1 MVSKVLERLK
11 NDIRYRD
18 KIEHVETLP
27 AREAQYCE
35 VENLPE
41 NIMNYLGKNNFQLYQ
56 HQAQAFK
63 YVRAGENVLITT
75 PTASGKTMAFNLPI
89 MEQLTADN
97 DATALYIY
105 PAKALANDQLQ
116 IIKSLEVDLDLKLI
130 SNIYDG
136 DTPKSERPGIKKNS
150 RLILTNPYELHLIL
164 YWHHQWERFYKNLK
178 FVVID
183 EAHQYRGVFGS
194 NVAFLIRRLKR
205 ICHYYGSNPQFILS
219 SATLANPQEF
229 AEKLIGEPFQLISK
243 DTSPSGEKHFI
254 LYNPYNKKNDLS
266 VHQETMNLFLFFI
279 IQDLQTLCFTVSRK
293 MAELIAMWS
302 KNQIG
307 EKKPKLADK
316 ITAYRAGYLAEERR
330 NIEEKLRSGEL
341 VGVTTTNA
349 LELGI
354 NIGSLDAVIISGY
367 PGTMISTWQQAGRS
381 GRKHKDSLVVLMAFQ
396 NPLDQYFMNN
406 PQFLFDK
413 AHENAIIDL
422 QNPHIVKAHLLC
434 AINELP
440 LNKKDLKEYFE
451 AEPSILSDLIN
462 NGTIRETPYNWIYN
476 SNDNP
481 AFQHGLDQISSDI
494 FKVMHSN
501 RLMEKMERSHAY
513 REAHEGAV
521 LINQGETYTVETFD
535 SERRFINVAKR
546 TVDYH
551 TQVLKDVDIKIT
563 EKIDQREIGG
573 LKVHFGEL
581 EVSEDF
587 YKYKIMNYRK
597 VLGTYPLDLPP
608 LKFRTRGVWFT
619 LPASLKDELEK
630 KFDGDEIFA
639 GGLHGTE
646 HALIALFPLHVMC
659 DRFDIGG
666 LSTPYHPD
674 TQEPSIFIYDAYEG
688 GIGLAEKALEVFE
701 ELLDSTR
708 ALVDNCQCKEGCPS
722 CIYSPKCG
730 NENRPLHKDA
740 TSYILKKMRQ
750 NMESGNVREI
760 IPEISQMAGDGIKD
774 IKDGISIKDEP
785 SPENISIH
793 APQTP
798 AKALAGS
805 GAYVEFEALNKL
817 QERGK
822 ELYANGESEEA
833 LSFFERALE
842 IKPEDANLLQYK
854 AMSLEQNG
862 NHPLALEYY
871 KQAHALDSKNEDLLY
886 HLAISL
892 YNNKQ
897 YLEAKLLLSDIIK
910 SNPQSD
916 QAWYLLGVILQAQED
931 IHGAIQFY
939 SKALSLN
946 PDYEE
951 ASESL
956 RKLL

>member
-1 MVSKVLERLK
+1 MVNKVLTRLK
-11 NDIRYRD
+11 KDIRYRD
-18 KIEHVETLP
+18 KIEYVETLP
-27 AREAQYCE
+27 AREAQYGE
-35 VENLPE
+35 VDNLPE
-41 NIMNYLGKNNFQLYQ
+41 NIVRYLEENNFKLYQ
-56 HQAQAFK
+56 HQAQAFHH
-63 YVRAGENVLITT
+63 VRERENVLITT

-89 MEQLTADN
+89 MEQLTNN
-97 DATALYIY
+97 DQATALYIY

-116 IIKSLEVDLDLKLI
+116 IIKSLEKDLKLKLTP
-130 SNIYDG
+130 NIYDG
-136 DTPKSERPGIKKNS
+136 DTPKSERPWIKKNS

-164 YWHHQWERFYKNLK
+164 YWHHQWERFYRNLK

-194 NVAFLIRRLKR
+194 NVAFLIRRLRR
-205 ICHYYGSNPQFILS
+205 ICNYYGSNPQFILS
-219 SATLANPQEF
+219 SATLANPLEF
-229 AEKLIGEPFQLISK
+229 SEKLIGKPFHLISK
-243 DTSPSGEKHFI
+243 DTSPSGEKHFV
-254 LYNPYNKKNDLS
+254 LYNPYKKKNDLS
-266 VHQETMNLFLFFI
+266 VHQETMNLFLFFV

-307 EKKPKLADK
+307 DKKPKMVEK

-330 NIEEKLRSGEL
+330 GIEEKLRNGEL
-341 VGVTTTNA
+341 IGVITTNA
-349 LELGI
+349 LEVGI

-381 GRKHKDSLVVLMAFQ
+381 GRKHNDSLVVLMAFQ

-413 AHENAIIDL
+413 PHENAIIDL
-422 QNPHIVKAHLLC
+422 QNQHIARAHLLC
-434 AINELP
+434 TINELP
-440 LNKKDLKEYFE
+440 LNRNDLKDYFE
-451 AEPSILSDLIN
+451 ADPSILRELVN
-462 NGTIRETPYNWIYN
+462 EGTIRETPHQWIYN

-494 FKVMHSN
+494 FRVMHSG

-535 SERRFINVAKR
+535 SKKRFINVAKR

-563 EKIDQREIGG
+563 EKIDRREIGG

-619 LPASLKDELEK
+619 LPSSLKEELEK
-630 KFDGDEIFA
+630 KFEGDEIFA

-674 TQEPSIFIYDAYEG
+674 TQEPTIFIYDAYEG

-701 ELLDSTR
+701 ELVGSTR
-708 ALVDNCQCKEGCPS
+708 ALVDNCQCQDGCPS

-740 TSYILKKMRQ
+740 TSYILKKMAR
-750 NMESGNVREI
+750 NMQSGTKDEI
-760 IPEISQMAGDGIKD
+760 IPEINVMADNKINNRADNKLTEQLSGKLTSSL
-774 IKDGISIKDEP
+774 SIP
-785 SPENISIH
+785 TP
-793 APQTP
+793 PQ
-798 AKALAGS
+798 KAAVGS
-805 GAYVEFEALNKL
+805 EGYVEFEALDKL
-817 QERGK
+817 TQRGK
-822 ELYANGESEEA
+822 ELFKSGESQEA
-833 LSFFERALE
+833 LSFFDRALE
-842 IKPEDANLLQYK
+842 IRPEDAELLQYK

-862 NHPLALEYY
+862 NHKMALEYY
-871 KQAHALDSKNEDLLY
+871 QQAFALNSKSEELTF
-886 HLAISL
+886 HLALSL
-892 YNNKQ
+892 YNNKD

-910 SNPQSD
+910 SNPGSD
-916 QAWYLLGVILQAQED
+916 QAWYLLGVILQAQD
-931 IHGAIQFY
+931 DVQGAIQFF
-939 SKALSLN
+939 SKTLSLN
-946 PDYEE
+946 PDHEE
-951 ASESL
+951 ASERL